1 MAIWMKIGGVST
13 CVDNG
18 SPIVYGWVTNKVE
31 IVAYRD
37 GDKIIGTSATAR
49 FIHKES
55 SEFRGLVEAT
65 RLSETKFHI
74 TLKSFR
80 IDREVAH
87 TVSEFTVTAP
97 DQAIWTAI
105 QSAVRAL

>member
-1 MAIWMKIGGVST
+1 MAIWMKIGGIST

-18 SPIVYGWVTNKVE
+18 SPIVYGWITNKVE
-31 IVAYRD
+31 ITAFRD
-37 GDKIIGTSATAR
+37 GDKIIGTSAMAR

-55 SEFRGLVEAT
+55 TEFRGVVEAT
-65 RLSETKFHI
+65 RLSETRFRI
-74 TLKSFR
+74 VLKSFR
-80 IDREVAH
+80 IDREIAH